1 MIQDFGNT
9 VVELKRFTYPED
21 FDEDCRIACDFFN
34 SVGLKT
40 KFCCSGHGLDE
51 FYIIFDDSVESSLI
65 ELFQMYAFDKN
76 PLGQFV
82 MWKRLVHINEE
93 SQYWNNW
100 MYCMNGGFRNLDI
113 RALREINNLTTSI
126 TKDAL
131 RQKIDEYLCMVLD
144 ENVDRV
150 LTDISMFM
158 RSMTNHGFVFKGTLF

>member
-9 VVELKRFTYPED
+9 IVELKHFTYPED
-21 FDEDCRIACDFFN
+21 FDEDCRFACDFFN

-40 KFCCSGHGLDE
+40 KYCCSGHGVDE
-51 FYIIFDDSVESSLI
+51 FYIVFDDSVESPLI

-82 MWKRLVHINEE
+82 MWKRLVHIDGE

-100 MYCMNGGFRNLDI
+100 MYCMNVGFRNLDV
-113 RALREINNLTTSI
+113 RAQREINNLTTSI

-131 RQKIDEYLCMVLD
+131 RNKLDNYLCMVLD

-158 RSMTNHGFVFKGTLF
+158 NSMTNHGFQFEGSLF